1 MQTVIRSGTTMLD
14 ADFSEILIWA
24 LVALS
29 VSAVIFAVLYPRLMG
44 ENTSERIEAV
54 TASRTKKVAT
64 RNAADVTAN
73 RKKAVTDTLKDI
85 ENRKKKSTEKASL
98 RARLM
103 QAGLELDVRGY
114 WISSAISGVVCGV
127 ATYVFSPA
135 SIAGIAPMLAIIAT
149 AAGTFGL
156 PGWVLNYLIKRRQVK
171 FVSNLANAIDIVVRG
186 VKTGLPLNEC
196 LGIIARESPEPLAS
210 EFKEVVDQQRMGV
223 TLGDALDRLVTR
235 MPLPEVKFLAIVIS
249 IQQSAGGNLSEA
261 LGNLSQV
268 LRDRFSLKLKV
279 KALSAEALAS
289 AMVLGSLPPLVII
302 MIQVSTPTYLEPLY
316 TTNTGNMLTVFG
328 LFWMFV
334 GVMTMRKMINF
345 KY

>member
-1 MQTVIRSGTTMLD
+1 M
-14 ADFSEILIWA
+14 
-24 LVALS
+24 
-29 VSAVIFAVLYPRLMG
+29 VSAETADLLVWGLAALGIASVIAALLYPRIVG
-44 ENTSERIEAV
+44 DTGAERIQ
-54 TASRTKKVAT
+54 S
-64 RNAADVTAN
+64 VTAN
-73 RKKAVTDTLKDI
+73 RKLKVAARSAADVTSSRKKAVSDSLKEI
-85 ENRKKKSTEKASL
+85 ELRKKRTTEKASL
-98 RARLM
+98 RARLQ
-103 QAGLELDVRGY
+103 QAGLDFEPKEY
-114 WISSAISGVVCGV
+114 WMAAVALGVGC
-127 ATYVFSPA
+127 AALAYTNLPA
-135 SIAGIAPMLAIIAT
+135 SLGNASLALAAVAGMV
-149 AAGTFGL
+149 GTLGL
-156 PGWVLNYLIKRRQVK
+156 PSFILNKMIKRRQLK
-171 FVSNLANAIDIVVRG
+171 FTSNLANAIDIVVRG

-289 AMVLGSLPPLVII
+289 AMVLGSLPPMVII
-302 MIQVSTPTYLEPLY
+302 LLHLSSPNYLVPLF
-316 TTNTGNMLTVFG
+316 TTKTGNFALAFG
-328 LFWMFV
+328 AFWMTC
-334 GVMTMRKMINF
+334 GIMIMRKMINF